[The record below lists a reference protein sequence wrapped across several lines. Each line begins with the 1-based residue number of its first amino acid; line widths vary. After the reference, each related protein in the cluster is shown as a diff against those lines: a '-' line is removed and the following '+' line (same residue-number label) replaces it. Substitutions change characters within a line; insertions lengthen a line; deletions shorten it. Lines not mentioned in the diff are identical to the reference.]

1 MTRLTQQFIKGEDRA
16 FDEIYQLLSPRL
28 KVTAYRFCR
37 NNETAMD
44 VVQDVF
50 AKLAAMDIRSRIEH
64 FGGEHANIEGW
75 LMVSV
80 KHRAMDIIKIETNR
94 RKKGQDVLYTV
105 EDQTNSLSEE
115 HITHERF
122 SQMCEKLQP
131 RQREVMTLHIQ
142 GFRNEEIAERLDLTY
157 NTVKNI
163 IYEARLKLKELWLKY
178 MV

>member
-1 MTRLTQQFIKGEDRA
+1 MTNLTRRFINGEEGA
-16 FDEIYQLLSPRL
+16 FEEIYAMLSPRL
-28 KVTAYRFCR
+28 KLTAYRFCR
-37 NNETAMD
+37 NSETAMD
-44 VVQDVF
+44 VVQDIF
-50 AKLAAMDIRSRIEH
+50 AKLAAMDIPARIEH

-75 LMVSV
+75 LMVGV
-80 KHRAMDIIKIETNR
+80 KHRAMDIVKIETNR
-94 RKKGQDVLYTV
+94 RKKGQDVLYTF

-142 GFRNEEIAERLDLTY
+142 GFRNEEIAARLDLTY

-163 IYEARLKLKELWLKY
+163 IYEARLRLKELWLKY